1 MVDDEPDMGR
11 ILFCDPGSWVRC
23 YVAFLFLLMRM
34 EGYAF
39 ALVLKTLPSVND
51 VRICHLCKIIIMGA
65 YLG

>member
-1 MVDDEPDMGR
+1 MMNQIWVEY
-11 ILFCDPGSWVRC
+11 LFVISGAGSDANV
-23 YVAFLFLLMRM
+23 VFLFLLMRM

-39 ALVLKTLPSVND
+39 ALVHNTLPSVND

>member
-1 MVDDEPDMGR
+1 MMNPMWVEYF
-11 ILFCDPGSWVRC
+11 LVNPGAGSDAN
-23 YVAFLFLLMRM
+23 VAFLFLLMRM

-39 ALVLKTLPSVND
+39 AIVLKTLPSVND